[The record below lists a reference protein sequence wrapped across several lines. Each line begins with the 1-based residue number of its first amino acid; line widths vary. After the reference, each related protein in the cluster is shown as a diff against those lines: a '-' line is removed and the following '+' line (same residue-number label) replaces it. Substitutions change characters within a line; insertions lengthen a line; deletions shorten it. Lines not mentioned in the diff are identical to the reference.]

1 MMAKAQEHKA
11 SIIRFGRQYSK
22 VQALIPTDE
31 EWSTIETMER
41 VLAPFYN
48 YTLSVSK
55 DQLCLPETLG
65 IMWGLDD
72 LLDDVQNKD
81 GQFGDIGD
89 DIQDAFATGVAQVEE
104 YNSLINENIMYHVAA
119 VLDPRIKCTLIKEQY
134 GDGAKEII
142 QRIKDWLKSE
152 YQQAPTS
159 AASSIEPTLPS
170 NANIHQVNLLL
181 RARKSVAS
189 TLSDIDRYLDGEPLE
204 WDDKDESNYRPE
216 WLLEYWKANAFLFPL
231 MALAARDIL
240 AVPGS
245 EVDVERLFCGGKDL
259 LGLRRHGLSGET
271 MRILTLLKSYWQ
283 WESNENKA
291 VLPEVRIALLIDIID
306 DSDYVSSFLSGINH
320 YGQRGRQGETKIVNE
335 IMKFKTDS

>member
-1 MMAKAQEHKA
+1 M
-11 SIIRFGRQYSK
+11 
-22 VQALIPTDE
+22 
-31 EWSTIETMER
+31 
-41 VLAPFYN
+41 
-48 YTLSVSK
+48 
-55 DQLCLPETLG
+55 
-65 IMWGLDD
+65 
-72 LLDDVQNKD
+72 
-81 GQFGDIGD
+81 
-89 DIQDAFATGVAQVEE
+89 
-104 YNSLINENIMYHVAA
+104 
-119 VLDPRIKCTLIKEQY
+119 
-134 GDGAKEII
+134 
-142 QRIKDWLKSE
+142 
-152 YQQAPTS
+152 
-159 AASSIEPTLPS
+159 
-170 NANIHQVNLLL
+170 
-181 RARKSVAS
+181 
-189 TLSDIDRYLDGEPLE
+189 DGEPLE

-259 LGLRRHGLSGET
+259 LGLRRHGLSRET

-306 DSDYVSSFLSGINH
+306 ESDYVSSFLSGINH